1 MIREGSNILRI
12 GVRKNVGLQAV
23 FAIILNSVANSY
35 QSPTLLIS
43 VFFMDSARQGS
54 DLSLTQLMTTFH
66 LINWQLKTPHATA
79 KFCTHPSVHHQR
91 ADEK

>member
-35 QSPTLLIS
+35 QSHTLLIS

-54 DLSLTQLMTTFH
+54 DLGLTTHDNFSPHQFTTQNTTCH
-66 LINWQLKTPHATA
+66 HKILYPPTSA
-79 KFCTHPSVHHQR
+79 PS
-91 ADEK
+91 KSG